1 MRKESTNFAISLNHY
16 FCQYLTSERNCSPRT
31 VSTYRYAFIQFIEY
45 MEIVKGIKP
54 DALELSDFNR
64 NNVNDFLSW
73 IESDKNVSISTRNQ
87 RLAAFRGFCSYIKHE
102 WPEYI
107 SVVSPINAIVFKK
120 SVTHEI
126 SYLKPEGIKL
136 LLAQINKDSKQGKRD
151 YLILTLLF
159 LTAVRVSELIDIRGR
174 DISLSSPKSLII
186 RGKGNKVRSVPIV
199 KQLAKIM
206 EPYLKM
212 NRCLSPEHIDECI
225 FLSHTKEPFTRQGIN
240 YLVKKYADM
249 VRKEHPDLPN
259 PVYPHMFRRTRATGL
274 YRDGVELEMISRILG
289 HSSTET
295 TKKYAIPSVE
305 MMRKAMKMEDDAE
318 PLWEKENVDADFLL
332 CGL

>member
-240 YLVKKYADM
+240 YLVKKYADKA
-249 VRKEHPDLPN
+249 RRQNQSLIPIDCS
-259 PVYPHMFRRTRATGL
+259 PHKLR
-274 YRDGVELEMISRILG
+274 
-289 HSSTET
+289 HSS
-295 TKKYAIPSVE
+295 
-305 MMRKAMKMEDDAE
+305 AMA
-318 PLWEKENVDADFLL
+318 LL
-332 CGL
+332 